1 MVDVKPRPSRHRL
14 TLRAERA
21 EVTRRRIAAAAR
33 RLFARDGYGATTL
46 RAVAVEAG
54 VAVQTVYAVYGSK
67 AGILRAL
74 RDLAMDQPEAAAA
87 FARAMEQTTP
97 ADCLGWFARSIRL
110 RWELA
115 GDIVTILGDAA
126 TADGAVRAEI
136 DVALR
141 ARRRG
146 IAAFGAALGDRFGL
160 VIDPARATAIV
171 LALSLPEIHAELV
184 AVNGWTEDT
193 YEAWLAAALR
203 RELLGAPRDAAEIR
217 P

>member
-1 MVDVKPRPSRHRL
+1 MEDVKPGSPQPRL

-46 RAVAVEAG
+46 RHVAVDAG

-74 RDLAMDQPEAAAA
+74 RDLAMDQPEAGAALA
-87 FARAMEQTTP
+87 QATDQATP
-97 ADCLGWFARSIRL
+97 GASLDLFARSIRL

-126 TADGAVRAEI
+126 TADAAIREEVE
-136 DVALR
+136 VALR
-141 ARRRG
+141 ARRGG
-146 IAAFGAALGDRFGL
+146 IAAFGTALCARFGL
-160 VIDPARATAIV
+160 AIDPARVAAIV

-184 AVNGWTEDT
+184 AVNGWTEDA
-193 YEAWLAAALR
+193 YEAWLAGAMR
-203 RELLGAPRDAAEIR
+203 RELLGAPREGPAGA
-217 P
+217 